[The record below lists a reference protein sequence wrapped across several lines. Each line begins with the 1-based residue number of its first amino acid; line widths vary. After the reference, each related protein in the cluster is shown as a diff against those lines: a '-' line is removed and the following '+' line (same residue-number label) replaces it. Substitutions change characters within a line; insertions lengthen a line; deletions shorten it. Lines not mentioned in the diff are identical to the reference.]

1 MLTILKNS
9 LKLVVC
15 CICATGATPAFAKT
29 AAKQAVVH
37 SDEWKRHRAIEE
49 SIGRM
54 QLDDLIA
61 KIVDTDGKHPIKSQQ
76 ASRVTLN
83 PAG

>member
-1 MLTILKNS
+1 MLNNS

-15 CICATGATPAFAKT
+15 GICAIGAAPTFARTP
-29 AAKQAVVH
+29 AKQAVVH

-61 KIVDTDGKHPIKSQQ
+61 SIVDTDGKHPIKSQRASQ
-76 ASRVTLN
+76 ATLH
-83 PAG
+83 PTG